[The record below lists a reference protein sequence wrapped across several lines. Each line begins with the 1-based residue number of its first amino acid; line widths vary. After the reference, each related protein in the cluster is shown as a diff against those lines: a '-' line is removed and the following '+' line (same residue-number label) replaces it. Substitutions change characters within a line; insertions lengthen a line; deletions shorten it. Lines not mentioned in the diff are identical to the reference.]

1 MKFELPLL
9 PYAMDALEPVIPK
22 KTLEFHHGKHHLAYI
37 NKLNELI
44 EGTHFK
50 DETLEEMIK
59 SADGAIFNN
68 ASQAWNHTFY
78 FATFSHK
85 GGGKPH
91 GALAEAINKKWG
103 DFENFRQEFSDA
115 AVSLFGSGWAWLVE
129 NKDRSLEIIKE
140 SNAGNPLRQ
149 GHTPLLTFDVWE
161 HAYYLD
167 VQNRRADHIKGLWNI
182 IDWNVVAGRMIKD

>member
-1 MKFELPLL
+1 MKFELPSL
-9 PYAMDALEPVIPK
+9 PYPMDALEPVISK

-44 EGTHFK
+44 AGTPYEE
-50 DETLEEMIK
+50 ETLEEMIK

-78 FATFSHK
+78 FATFSPK
-85 GGGKPH
+85 GGGKPN
-91 GALAEAINKKWG
+91 GALAEAINKKWTS
-103 DFENFRQEFSDA
+103 FENFQQEFNNA
-115 AVSLFGSGWAWLVE
+115 ATTVFGSGWAWLAQK
-129 NKDRSLEIIKE
+129 KDGSLEIFKE
-140 SNAGNPLRQ
+140 SNAGNPLRE

-167 VQNRRADHIKGLWNI
+167 VQNRRPDHVKGLWDI
-182 IDWNVVAGRMIKD
+182 IDWNVVAERMIKD